1 MPYSLAL
8 VVLCTIESVLD
19 REIFIFSVY
28 KNTISPNHKVLNV
41 LEKLLIHNKRP
52 SLRTLEILADLYK
65 IEVTLLEQWFHV
77 QIMLKI
83 KLQITNQEEKL
94 ELTNSKKVKAV

>member
-1 MPYSLAL
+1 MTQAHPNR
-8 VVLCTIESVLD
+8 I
-19 REIFIFSVY
+19 IP
-28 KNTISPNHKVLNV
+28 PNHKVLNV

-77 QIMLKI
+77 QIMLKLNY
-83 KLQITNQEEKL
+83 KLQIKKRNSNSQIVRKL
-94 ELTNSKKVKAV
+94 RQFDIITSIQLNI